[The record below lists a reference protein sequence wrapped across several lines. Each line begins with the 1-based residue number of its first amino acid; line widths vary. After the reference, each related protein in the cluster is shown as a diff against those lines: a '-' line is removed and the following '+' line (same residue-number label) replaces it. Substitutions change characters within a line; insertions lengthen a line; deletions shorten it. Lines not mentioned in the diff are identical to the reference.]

1 MKNWNKRLLC
11 ALLAALV
18 LTSCGSG
25 SDKEKKTETTADTT
39 AETEA
44 ETTPDPNAARRAISD
59 DLPDTDMDG
68 YTYRVLSRQRDDF
81 IEDIGLD
88 LEQNGDVVND
98 AIYNRNL
105 TVSDRFNCKYEA
117 TFTDSIDTTGINTI
131 TAGDDAFDV
140 MLCQIVQIP
149 KYATTGYFRDWYED
163 MPHVNLDKPW
173 YIGNAAEALS
183 VKGHAY
189 AMIGEYDL
197 DVLRFTYCMY
207 YNQDISDEYNL
218 ENIYDVVNDGRWTYD
233 KLYEYANT
241 VYVDL
246 DGNGTKD
253 ENDRLAISG
262 DPYSAVVT
270 YQYSFDNP
278 LFSINDEGVPEFT
291 MDREKLAS
299 IVEKLNALYHDSLG
313 GYTEGWGTGW
323 TAWSAGN
330 LLLYT
335 GLFQSA
341 TGYRDLEFDY
351 GIIPYPKYDEAQT
364 RYYTMSDGAH
374 GCMLIP
380 ITVQNIEWSSI
391 LTEALN
397 AETYKQV
404 VPAYYDTALKVK
416 LSRDAE
422 SAAMLDL
429 LMESRVFDFGY
440 MYNTGIAFIVQD
452 MVSTNKNNTESAF
465 NSKYKS
471 AEKEWAKIIDTYLA
485 LTDAE

>member
-18 LTSCGSG
+18 LTSCGSV

-163 MPHVNLDKPW
+163 MPHVHLDKPW